1 MEAVSGTSEISA
13 GATFTFAHLSDIHFG
28 GYREGAV
35 FDVDSDI
42 RRELIHDMRLLL
54 DRAGSL
60 DAILIGGDIA
70 GKGRE
75 DEYRSAATWIDQLC
89 DEFGLPPEMVFCVPG
104 NHDVHQSAIS
114 GDSILQAA
122 QRALL
127 SCTLEELDP
136 LLEALFTSDDHP
148 GLLLRGLEPYN
159 EFAARYRCEMAL
171 EDQRWTWTGEFG
183 NLKIHLIGL
192 ASAILSGPD
201 DVREA
206 SESRLAIG
214 PQARIPRFTDNTV
227 TILLCHHPPN
237 WLRDYE
243 VVAPFVERAH
253 LQLYGHEHS
262 FDLKRSGAGF
272 RVDAG
277 AVHPSRKEDPWQP
290 SYNLISLHLNTEDRS
305 EVTVDFYPR
314 HLRANQM
321 FAAMEEGEDMRRE
334 TISLQPGPPS
344 GGPPLPTSPAPAADP
359 IEERQVARRFLALG
373 RDTRL
378 RIGRDLGLIGEP
390 EERLPEGVR
399 LRHVFDQARAEGRLE
414 ELMEK
419 IDG

>member
-1 MEAVSGTSEISA
+1 MEARGGTQ
-13 GATFTFAHLSDIHFG
+13 ATPTRGSFTFAHLSDIHFG
-28 GYREGAV
+28 GYRDGAV
-35 FDVDSDI
+35 FDVNSDI
-42 RRELIHDMRLLL
+42 RRELINDLGPLLE
-54 DRAGSL
+54 RAGRL

-70 GKGRE
+70 GKGRK
-75 DEYRSAATWIDQLC
+75 DEYEAAATWIDQLC
-89 DEFGLPPEMVFCVPG
+89 DNFDLPPEMVFCVPG
-104 NHDVHQSAIS
+104 NHDVYQPAIAA
-114 GDSILQAA
+114 DSVLQVS

-127 SCTLEELDP
+127 NCSLEELDP
-136 LLEALFTSDDHP
+136 LLEALFTNNDHL
-148 GLLLRGLEPYN
+148 GLLLRGLESYN
-159 EFAARYRCEMAL
+159 EFAARYRCEMSL
-171 EDQRWTWTGEFG
+171 EDQRWTWIGQVGE
-183 NLKIHLIGL
+183 LKIHLVGL

-201 DVREA
+201 DVRQA

-214 PQARIPRFTDNTV
+214 PQARIPRYTDCTV

-290 SYNLISLHLNTEDRS
+290 SYNLISLHHDVDDCSQLTL
-305 EVTVDFYPR
+305 DFYPR
-314 HLRANQM
+314 RLQADQT

-334 TISLQPGPPS
+334 TISLQPTPTPAV
-344 GGPPLPTSPAPAADP
+344 PPLPELSAPAPDP

-373 RDTRL
+373 PDVRL
-378 RIGRDLGLIGEP
+378 QIGRDLGLINEAD
-390 EERLPEGVR
+390 EALPEGAR
-399 LRHVFDQARAEGRLE
+399 LRHVFDQARTEERLGD
-414 ELMEK
+414 LMER
-419 IDG
+419 IDD